1 MNKKRNIIIE
11 VIALLLVVS
20 VGYALFSDILNI
32 K

>member
-20 VGYALFSDILNI
+20 LGYTLFSDILNI